1 MTESSVL
8 QGMDAAS
15 LLDALDIYVHIKD
28 ANGHYLYANRAVCE
42 LFGVPRDQIVGQPR
56 SRFIHPDRLQGEQER
71 RVLQEGAVISEE
83 EVISLADGTS
93 RRLWTIKAPLRE
105 SGRIVGLYGFSI
117 DLARRPGTVADN
129 WVRNKL
135 MATILSSIDAHV
147 YLKDHQGRYEYVND
161 KVAGLYNRPPR
172 EIIGHTDH
180 ELHPAEVANQF
191 MEMDAEVLNT
201 GRRIARQEVVLDA
214 DGEQRYFWS
223 IKIPMKVP
231 GQPDKLV
238 GFSSEIT
245 ELLELRRSLE
255 HERTIDGLTGLGN
268 RSHFEAEL
276 AVSLQCAAVHGRPL
290 AVVMLGL
297 DRFKM
302 INGSL
307 GHEVGDRILREVAER
322 MRGIGPDLGTGAI
335 ARLSG
340 DVFAC
345 ILTRIES
352 PGDAAG
358 VAESLRRSMARP
370 FFVGERQLHLTAS
383 VGISLYPADGRDP
396 ATLLH
401 NAESAMHHAK
411 DRGHDQCHFYSPEL
425 GAAISARAELERD
438 LRAAVAARQF
448 MLHYQPKVRSADG
461 GIAGVE
467 ALLRWQRPAH
477 GMVSPAVF
485 IPLTEQLGLIAGLEE
500 WVIEQACGQLVA
512 WSRLGLGDTVV
523 AVNVSAQHLA
533 SPALVTHV
541 AACLQRH
548 PEAQGRLEMEV
559 TESVMIDNPEQAIVQ
574 FDALRALGI
583 RLAIDDFGTGYS
595 SLTYLKHLPVST
607 LKLDRSFIEQIEEDA
622 RSADLCAGII
632 SLAHMLDLEVVA
644 EGVET
649 TLQRDLLAAQECDL
663 LQGFLYSRPLPADEI
678 TRYLLAHAS

>member
-1 MTESSVL
+1 M
-8 QGMDAAS
+8 
-15 LLDALDIYVHIKD
+15 
-28 ANGHYLYANRAVCE
+28 
-42 LFGVPRDQIVGQPR
+42 
-56 SRFIHPDRLQGEQER
+56 
-71 RVLQEGAVISEE
+71 
-83 EVISLADGTS
+83 
-93 RRLWTIKAPLRE
+93 
-105 SGRIVGLYGFSI
+105 
-117 DLARRPGTVADN
+117 
-129 WVRNKL
+129 
-135 MATILSSIDAHV
+135 
-147 YLKDHQGRYEYVND
+147 
-161 KVAGLYNRPPR
+161 
-172 EIIGHTDH
+172 
-180 ELHPAEVANQF
+180 
-191 MEMDAEVLNT
+191 
-201 GRRIARQEVVLDA
+201 LDA

-352 PGDAAG
+352 PGDAAY

-461 GIAGVE
+461 GIMRRRG
-467 ALLRWQRPAH
+467 
-477 GMVSPAVF
+477 
-485 IPLTEQLGLIAGLEE
+485 
-500 WVIEQACGQLVA
+500 
-512 WSRLGLGDTVV
+512 
-523 AVNVSAQHLA
+523 
-533 SPALVTHV
+533 
-541 AACLQRH
+541 
-548 PEAQGRLEMEV
+548 
-559 TESVMIDNPEQAIVQ
+559 
-574 FDALRALGI
+574 
-583 RLAIDDFGTGYS
+583 
-595 SLTYLKHLPVST
+595 
-607 LKLDRSFIEQIEEDA
+607 
-622 RSADLCAGII
+622 
-632 SLAHMLDLEVVA
+632 
-644 EGVET
+644 
-649 TLQRDLLAAQECDL
+649 LAALAAPGARHGLAAWCS
-663 LQGFLYSRPLPADEI
+663 SR
-678 TRYLLAHAS
+678 